1 MAHVQDRWFA
11 TQTDPTT
18 GRTVRT
24 RTDRYGKGLRY
35 RVRYV
40 DPDGAER
47 SKGFPDRAKRQAE
60 LFLAEVEHAKQQGTY
75 LDPSAGR
82 ITFQPYAEQWL
93 AGQTFKG
100 TTRTNVPSRLRSQ
113 AYPYLGRYE
122 LRAITPTVIRGWLRW
137 MQERK
142 VAASYRVVC
151 FVHVSAILTAAVDDR
166 RIGTN
171 PCVARSVTKPQLDKR
186 KVIPWTDA
194 RVKAVRLALPPR
206 AQVVA
211 DLGAGCG
218 LRQGE
223 IFGLSPADLDL
234 EQNMVHVARQVQQVD
249 NTLVF
254 CKPKG
259 EKERDVPLPANVLR
273 AITEHLTMF
282 PAVSVTLPWEELDG
296 EPHTVDLVLTDNRD
310 LPWWRQTFNSVVW
323 QPSLRRAGVPAGRRE
338 DGTHALRHYYA
349 SVLLDGGESV
359 KAVSEYLGHSDP
371 GFTLRTYT
379 HLMPSSHERTRRV
392 VDERLYPSDGP
403 ETAQSIE
410 LRHNS
415 SSEEVPV
422 RTGSRGMG

>member
-1 MAHVQDRWFA
+1 MGHIQDRWFSTRVDPA
-11 TQTDPTT
+11 T
-18 GRTVRT
+18 GKTVRT
-24 RTDRYGKGLRY
+24 KTDRHGTGMRY
-35 RVRYV
+35 RVRYL
-40 DPDGAER
+40 DPEGTER
-47 SKGFPDRAKRQAE
+47 NKGFPDRAKRQAE
-60 LFLAEVEHAKQQGTY
+60 LFLAEVESAKQQGTY
-75 LDPSAGR
+75 LDPTAGR
-82 ITFQPYAEQWL
+82 VTFETYAEQWL
-93 AGQTFKG
+93 AGQTFKA

-166 RIGTN
+166 RIGAN
-171 PCVARSVTKPQLDKR
+171 PCTARSVTKPQLDKR
-186 KVIPWTDA
+186 KVIPWTDV

-206 AQVVA
+206 VQVVV

-234 EQNMVHVARQVQQVD
+234 EQNVVHVVRQIQQVD
-249 NTLVF
+249 STLVF
-254 CKPKG
+254 CKPKR

-273 AITEHLTMF
+273 AITEHLTIF
-282 PAVSVTLPWEELDG
+282 PAARVTLPWEEPDG
-296 EPHTVDLVLTDNRD
+296 ETHTLYLVLTDDRE
-310 LPWWRQTFNSVVW
+310 LPWWRQTFNSVMW
-323 QPSLRRAGVPAGRRE
+323 QPSLRRAGVPGGNRE

-349 SVLLDGGESV
+349 SVLLDGGESI

-392 VDERLYPSDGP
+392 VDERLYPPDGP
-403 ETAQSIE
+403 HTAQDADPE
-410 LRHNS
+410 HNS
-415 SSEEVPV
+415 SSEDMTVK
-422 RTGSRGMG
+422 TGSKETG